1 MKKILYILL
10 FTLFGCKDN
19 YPQEKVGLYA
29 VDMLYACECQQY
41 KIFKIDNLSIKR
53 NHLKDR
59 EPLDLDGKDSD
70 LSQELSYAINKSEDD
85 NLIGRDIDLIFA
97 NKTDEEK
104 FKKQQGLNSICYIYY
119 FEGYFKSKQ
128 LFLVE
133 NYHLSLKSSD
143 CISHEL
149 DDMIQ

>member
-1 MKKILYILL
+1 MRK
-10 FTLFGCKDN
+10 
-19 YPQEKVGLYA
+19 
-29 VDMLYACECQQY
+29 
-41 KIFKIDNLSIKR
+41 
-53 NHLKDR
+53 
-59 EPLDLDGKDSD
+59 
-70 LSQELSYAINKSEDD
+70 
-85 NLIGRDIDLIFA
+85 
-97 NKTDEEK
+97 K

-133 NYHLSLKSSD
+133 NYHLSLNSSD